1 MIFSH
6 SERKRNEHTFHLEE
20 YTAFP
25 HSFPGSSLEASITK
39 KLCGVVML
47 VPCLRWSL
55 EDWDISLAT
64 LSEAA

>member
-6 SERKRNEHTFHLEE
+6 SKRKRNECTFHLEE

-25 HSFPGSSLEASITK
+25 HSFPGSSLEACITK
-39 KLCGVVML
+39 KPCGVVML

-55 EDWDISLAT
+55 EDWDVLPAA
-64 LSEAA
+64 LSEAT